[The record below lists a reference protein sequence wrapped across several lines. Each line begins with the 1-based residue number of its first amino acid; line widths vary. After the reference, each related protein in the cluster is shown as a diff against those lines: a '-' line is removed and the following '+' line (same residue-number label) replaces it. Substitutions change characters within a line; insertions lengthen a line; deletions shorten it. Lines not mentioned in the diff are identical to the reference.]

1 MSDERDPLLES
12 LFAQASDEL
21 NDIDFVETVM
31 AQVAKRR
38 RNVLLGRIGLVL
50 LVVAFEFLLSAPLQ
64 NTVGIATQAL
74 STSLLDVGNEWLA
87 GIVAPL
93 NSVAGLIGMLLL
105 GLHSIHRKLV
115 R

>member
-21 NDIDFVETVM
+21 NDIDFVEKVM

-64 NTVGIATQAL
+64 NSVGLMAQAL

-87 GIVAPL
+87 VIVAPL

-105 GLHSIHRKLV
+105 GLHTIHR
-115 R
+115 RIIR

>member
-1 MSDERDPLLES
+1 MSDARDPLLES

-21 NDIDFVETVM
+21 NDIDFVEKVM

-50 LVVAFEFLLSAPLQ
+50 LLAAFEFLLSAPLQ
-64 NTVGIATQAL
+64 NSVGIVTQAL
-74 STSLLDVGNEWLA
+74 STSLLDIGNEWLA
-87 GIVAPL
+87 VIAAPL

-105 GLHSIHRKLV
+105 GLHTIHRRMV

>member
-38 RNVLLGRIGLVL
+38 RNVLLGRIGQIHIDR
-50 LVVAFEFLLSAPLQ
+50 Q
-64 NTVGIATQAL
+64 NY
-74 STSLLDVGNEWLA
+74 
-87 GIVAPL
+87 
-93 NSVAGLIGMLLL
+93 
-105 GLHSIHRKLV
+105 
-115 R
+115 